1 MTLATIDWVIVGV
14 LGIST
19 LISIRRGFVKEALS
33 LVTWIAAVLIARL
46 FAGQFTVVLEPYI
59 ETDSLRLGASYLIL
73 FIGTLMVGGMLNYLV
88 GEFVRMTGLSGL
100 DRLLG
105 TIFGF
110 ARGGVV
116 VLVFVALM
124 HYVLPVEEDDWYQQS
139 RFIPQLVSVI
149 EELGPVL
156 WEQGEEF
163 LDKNPDSSPGSNPD
177 SSPAIRLNSNPEA
190 VLTSS
195 PEQVGT

>member
-14 LGIST
+14 LGVST

-33 LVTWIAAVLIARL
+33 LITWIAAVLIARL

-59 ETDSLRLGASYLIL
+59 ETDSLRVGTSYLVL
-73 FIGTLMVGGMLNYLV
+73 FIATLMVGGMVNYLI

-110 ARGGVV
+110 ARGGVI
-116 VLVFVALM
+116 VLVIVALM

-139 RFIPQLVSVI
+139 QFIPRIVTVI
-149 EELGPVL
+149 EEFGPIL
-156 WEQGEEF
+156 WEQGEGF
-163 LDKNPDSSPGSNPD
+163 LDKNHELRPDSSAEP
-177 SSPAIRLNSNPEA
+177 

-195 PEQVGT
+195 PEQVGA

>member
-1 MTLATIDWVIVGV
+1 MTLAIIDWVIVGV

-73 FIGTLMVGGMLNYLV
+73 FIATLMVGGMVNYLV

-116 VLVFVALM
+116 VVVFVALM

-163 LDKNPDSSPGSNPD
+163 LDKNPDLSPD
-177 SSPAIRLNSNPEA
+177 SSPAIRLDSNPEA
-190 VLTSS
+190 VLTNS

>member
-33 LVTWIAAVLIARL
+33 LVTWIAAVLVARL

-73 FIGTLMVGGMLNYLV
+73 FIATLMVGGMVNYLV
-88 GEFVRMTGLSGL
+88 SEFVRMTGLSGL

-105 TIFGF
+105 TLFGF
-110 ARGGVV
+110 ARGGVI

-139 RFIPQLVSVI
+139 RFIPELVNVI

-156 WEQGEEF
+156 WEQGEGL
-163 LDKNPDSSPGSNPD
+163 LDQSPGS
-177 SSPAIRLNSNPEA
+177 SPEPVLN
-190 VLTSS
+190 SS

>member
-1 MTLATIDWVIVGV
+1 
-14 LGIST
+14 
-19 LISIRRGFVKEALS
+19 
-33 LVTWIAAVLIARL
+33 
-46 FAGQFTVVLEPYI
+46 
-59 ETDSLRLGASYLIL
+59 
-73 FIGTLMVGGMLNYLV
+73 MVNHLV

-100 DRLLG
+100 DRSLG

-110 ARGGVV
+110 ARGGVI
-116 VLVFVALM
+116 VLVIVALM

-139 RFIPQLVSVI
+139 RFIPELVSLI

-156 WEQGEEF
+156 WEQGEGF
-163 LDKNPDSSPGSNPD
+163 LDGNPEVRPDS
-177 SSPAIRLNSNPEA
+177 IPES

>member
-14 LGIST
+14 VGIST

-46 FAGQFTVVLEPYI
+46 FAAKLTVVLEPYI
-59 ETDSLRLGASYLIL
+59 ETDPLRLGTSYLAL
-73 FIGTLMVGGMLNYLV
+73 FIATLMLGGMVNYLV
-88 GEFVRMTGLSGL
+88 GEFVRLTGLSGL

-110 ARGGVV
+110 ARGAVI
-116 VLVFVALM
+116 VLVIVALM
-124 HYVLPVEEDDWYQQS
+124 PYVVPVEKNDWYQQS
-139 RFIPQLVSVI
+139 QFIRQIIPVI

-163 LDKNPDSSPGSNPD
+163 LDKNDEVRQGISPKS
-177 SSPAIRLNSNPEA
+177 
-190 VLTSS
+190 VLTNS

>member
-1 MTLATIDWVIVGV
+1 MTLVTIDWVIVGV
-14 LGIST
+14 VGLST

-33 LVTWIAAVLIARL
+33 LVTWISAVLIARL
-46 FAGQFTVVLEPYI
+46 FAAQLTVMLEPYI
-59 ETDSLRLGASYLIL
+59 ETDPLRLGASYLAL
-73 FIGTLMVGGMLNYLV
+73 FIATLMLGGMVNYLV

-110 ARGGVV
+110 ARGGIII
-116 VLVFVALM
+116 LVIVALM
-124 HYVLPVEEDDWYQQS
+124 QYVLPVEKDNWYQQS
-139 RFIPQLVSVI
+139 QLIPHIVNVI

-156 WEQGEEF
+156 WEQGEGL
-163 LDKNPDSSPGSNPD
+163 LDKNQGVKPVSSPEPG
-177 SSPAIRLNSNPEA
+177 
-190 VLTSS
+190 LTSR

>member
-73 FIGTLMVGGMLNYLV
+73 FIATLMVGGMVNYLV
-88 GEFVRMTGLSGL
+88 SEFVRMTGLSGL

-110 ARGGVV
+110 ARGGVI

-124 HYVLPVEEDDWYQQS
+124 HYVLPVDEDDWYQQS
-139 RFIPQLVSVI
+139 QFIPQLVNVI

-156 WEQGEEF
+156 WEQGENL
-163 LDKNPDSSPGSNPD
+163 LDQNPDTSPELMPDSSPEP
-177 SSPAIRLNSNPEA
+177 

-195 PEQVGT
+195 PEQAST

>member
-33 LVTWIAAVLIARL
+33 LVTWAAVLTARL

-59 ETDSLRLGASYLIL
+59 ETDSLRLGVSYLVL
-73 FIGTLMVGGMLNYLV
+73 FITTLMIGGMVNYLV

-105 TIFGF
+105 TVFGF
-110 ARGGVV
+110 ARGGIII
-116 VLVFVALM
+116 LVIVAFM
-124 HYVLPVEEDDWYQQS
+124 HYVLPVEEDDWYLRSQ
-139 RFIPQLVSVI
+139 FIPQLVSVI
-149 EELGPVL
+149 EEFGPVL
-156 WEQGEEF
+156 WEQGEGF
-163 LDKNPDSSPGSNPD
+163 LDKNREITPDSSPEP
-177 SSPAIRLNSNPEA
+177 

>member
-73 FIGTLMVGGMLNYLV
+73 FIATLMVGGMVNYLV

-110 ARGGVV
+110 ARGGVI

-156 WEQGEEF
+156 WEQGEGL
-163 LDKNPDSSPGSNPD
+163 LDKNPDLSPEISPD
-177 SSPAIRLNSNPEA
+177 SSPEP

>member
-1 MTLATIDWVIVGV
+1 MMLVTIDWVIVGV
-14 LGIST
+14 VGIST

-46 FAGQFTVVLEPYI
+46 FAAKLTVVLEPYI
-59 ETDSLRLGASYLIL
+59 ETDPLRLGASYIAL
-73 FIGTLMVGGMLNYLV
+73 FIATLMLGGMINYLV

-110 ARGGVV
+110 ARGGVII
-116 VLVFVALM
+116 LVIVALM
-124 HYVLPVEEDDWYQQS
+124 HYVLPVEKDDWYQTSQ
-139 RFIPQLVSVI
+139 FIPQIVSVI

-156 WEQGEEF
+156 WEHGEEF
-163 LDKNPDSSPGSNPD
+163 LDKNHEVRQGSSPES
-177 SSPAIRLNSNPEA
+177 

>member
-1 MTLATIDWVIVGV
+1 MTLATIDWLIVGV

-33 LVTWIAAVLIARL
+33 LMTWIASVLVARL
-46 FAGQFTVVLEPYI
+46 FASQFTVVLEPYI
-59 ETDSLRLGASYLIL
+59 ATDSLRLGAAYLIL
-73 FIGTLMVGGMLNYLV
+73 FIVTLMVGGMVNYLV

-110 ARGGVV
+110 ARGGVI
-116 VLVFVALM
+116 VLVLVALM
-124 HYVLPVEEDDWYQQS
+124 HYILPVKEDDWYQQS
-139 RFIPQLVSVI
+139 QLIPQIVQVI

-156 WEQGEEF
+156 WEQIPF
-163 LDKNPDSSPGSNPD
+163 DTPVFSNG
-177 SSPAIRLNSNPEA
+177 
-190 VLTSS
+190 

>member
-1 MTLATIDWVIVGV
+1 MATVDWMIVGV
-14 LGIST
+14 MGISA
-19 LISIRRGFVKEALS
+19 LISIRRGFFKEALS

-46 FAGQFTVVLEPYI
+46 FAAQLTAVLEPYI
-59 ETDSLRLGASYLIL
+59 ETDPLRLGASYLAL
-73 FIGTLMVGGMLNYLV
+73 FIATLMLGGMVNYLV

-110 ARGGVV
+110 ARGGVII
-116 VLVFVALM
+116 LIIVALM
-124 HYVLPVEEDDWYQQS
+124 HYVLPVEKDYWYQDSQ
-139 RFIPQLVSVI
+139 FIPQIVTVI

-156 WEQGEEF
+156 WEQGEGL
-163 LDKNPDSSPGSNPD
+163 LDKNQEARPGSALD
-177 SSPAIRLNSNPEA
+177 S

-195 PEQVGT
+195 P

>member
-19 LISIRRGFVKEALS
+19 LISIRRGFVKEAVS

-46 FAGQFTVVLEPYI
+46 FAGQFTVVLAPYI
-59 ETDSLRLGASYLIL
+59 ETEVLRLGASYLFL
-73 FIGTLMVGGMLNYLV
+73 FIPTLMLGGMVNYLV

-100 DRLLG
+100 DRSLG

-110 ARGGVV
+110 ARGGVI
-116 VLVFVALM
+116 VLAIVALM

-139 RFIPQLVSVI
+139 RFIPELVSLI
-149 EELGPVL
+149 EEHGPVL
-156 WEQGEEF
+156 WEQGEGF
-163 LDKNPDSSPGSNPD
+163 LNKNPEVRPD
-177 SSPAIRLNSNPEA
+177 SIPES